1 MAVFVTG
8 TDTGVGKTIAS
19 AALLRRYAEAPG
31 IRYWKPVQTGD
42 DDDRLMVARLSRLG
56 DRFTAPGLYRFEHPL
71 SPHRA
76 AELENASIDLD
87 AIDARFRELCQ
98 SGPLIVEGAGGVM
111 VPLNR
116 QQLWPD
122 LLERWQIPVVI
133 ATRTTLG
140 TINHSLLTIAALR
153 SRSIRIAGLL
163 FCGQANDDNE
173 RTIVD
178 LSGVTSL
185 GRIYYDPQSRFEPEI
200 DADGL
205 LAEALDAS

>member
-1 MAVFVTG
+1 MAIFVTG

-19 AALLRRYAEAPG
+19 AALLRRYSEAPG

-42 DDDRLMVARLSRLG
+42 DDDRLTVARLSRLG

-87 AIDARFRELCQ
+87 AIDARFRELRQ

-116 QQLWPD
+116 QSLWPD
-122 LLERWQIPVVI
+122 LIERWQIPVVI

-153 SRSIRIAGLL
+153 SRSISIAGLI
-163 FCGQANDDNE
+163 FCGLENDDNE

-178 LSGVTSL
+178 LSGVSSL